1 MEREMNVNLEVSQ
14 HLEEKLADEAEER
27 RLECDSEDE
36 ISEVGDLYHMNISV
50 DLANRDLTE
59 ADVTEVDQE
68 FIDALVEIEGQ
79 KEFPCTKCGK
89 ICKSKGGL
97 TRHSNSKH
105 RGESVDSG
113 SRVNTGLCQAT
124 TASIVETIK
133 NNITQENIYG
143 DEINTSLK
151 TLSAGEA
158 LFEAILPLYET
169 FITKKNQDKLL
180 EDFYGLIPRSC
191 ELLNC
196 GDFKVANLIMIHIP
210 DHLVG
215 FYNIS
220 QMRDKGESSS
230 GAEQP
235 VKINPAELGP
245 LSYVGGYVV
254 SQLFKRNK
262 GKSSPQNEELQAL
275 LQNMKSAESNSFISA
290 RTRGGLVTPCN
301 DLVGI
306 LEEAE
311 VLFRSEISKSKLVL
325 RNIPTDKVCLS
336 TLESPTV
343 KSLWDNIVL
352 ASGINSGSS
361 TTKLCLENVVKLYL
375 KVRSFSYVKD
385 YVVKYKMREKEVK
398 KRALRKT

>member
-1 MEREMNVNLEVSQ
+1 V
-14 HLEEKLADEAEER
+14 DEAEER

-89 ICKSKGGL
+89 HRSL
-97 TRHSNSKH
+97 SSYNSFNC
-105 RGESVDSG
+105 G
-113 SRVNTGLCQAT
+113 
-124 TASIVETIK
+124 
-133 NNITQENIYG
+133 
-143 DEINTSLK
+143 
-151 TLSAGEA
+151 
-158 LFEAILPLYET
+158 
-169 FITKKNQDKLL
+169 KLL
-180 EDFYGLIPRSC
+180 EDFYGLIPRSW

-215 FYNIS
+215 FSNIS

-254 SQLFKRNK
+254 SQQK
-262 GKSSPQNEELQAL
+262 
-275 LQNMKSAESNSFISA
+275 ES
-290 RTRGGLVTPCN
+290 
-301 DLVGI
+301 
-306 LEEAE
+306 
-311 VLFRSEISKSKLVL
+311 
-325 RNIPTDKVCLS
+325 
-336 TLESPTV
+336 
-343 KSLWDNIVL
+343 L
-352 ASGINSGSS
+352 AH
-361 TTKLCLENVVKLYL
+361 
-375 KVRSFSYVKD
+375 
-385 YVVKYKMREKEVK
+385 KMRNFKHYC
-398 KRALRKT
+398 RI